1 MGVTLSDGTPLVKGK
16 RVTSFKNDEEKEM
29 KVYEKVPFLLESRLE
44 ELGATFTSGEN
55 FTDHVEVDGNLVTG
69 QNPQSSIQTAKEFL
83 NVLS

>member
-1 MGVTLSDGTPLVKGK
+1 
-16 RVTSFKNDEEKEM
+16 M

-69 QNPQSSIQTAKEFL
+69 RTPNQAYKLRKNF
-83 NVLS
+83 